1 MGRYFPTGRPAVRGW
16 AAAAGCLPPRRC
28 WPGWLAGRTSE
39 ASLREGEQVL
49 RQSITSAAA
58 ACYALEGRYP
68 ENLQYLIDHYGIR
81 VDTDTYIVSYMAW
94 GENLLPDVQ
103 VFARGS

>member
-1 MGRYFPTGRPAVRGW
+1 MGRYFPTSRLAIRGRAAALGVF
-16 AAAAGCLPPRRC
+16 AAAAVLAGV
-28 WPGWLAGRTSE
+28 LAGRTGD